1 MGGYYGWN
9 WTTWGW
15 VNAAKRAV
23 AVSDNRGKAN
33 SSWAIKVRQATQFT
47 AGDSTLDGAV
57 LTVDTGT
64 LTNNLSSPPTGT
76 SDIAN
81 GELDFAAINNE
92 YAFLTANAGEGIG
105 ETSMPLEQLPFRSQP
120 IRKNNQQPIKRPWFG
135 RSAVRRRPHRAVVI
149 A

>member
-1 MGGYYGWN
+1 MELDYL
-9 WTTWGW
+9 GW

-23 AVSDNRGKAN
+23 AVSDNRGQAN

-47 AGDSTLDGAV
+47 AGEHVGRCGIN
-57 LTVDTGT
+57 VDTGT

-92 YAFLTANAGEGIG
+92 YVFLTANAGIG
-105 ETSMPLEQLPFRSQP
+105 ETSMPLEQFTLSIPANTE
-120 IRKNNQQPIKRPWFG
+120 NNQQPTKRPSFG
-135 RSAVRRRPHRAVVI
+135 RSVRRRPHRAVVI